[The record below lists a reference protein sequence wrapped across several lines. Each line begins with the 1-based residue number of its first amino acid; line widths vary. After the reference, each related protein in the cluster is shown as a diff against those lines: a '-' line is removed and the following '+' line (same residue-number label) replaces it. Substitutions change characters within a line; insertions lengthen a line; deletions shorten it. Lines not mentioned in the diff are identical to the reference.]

1 MFVCPECGRPY
12 QKGGFCGED
21 GAGLVEPAD
30 PLLGTMVQRYQLARV
45 LGAGGMG
52 RVYLGVQPDIGSRV
66 AIKVLAED
74 CARDPDLVERFFAE
88 ARAVNL
94 IRHEHIVGV
103 LDLAR
108 FADGRPYIVMEFIDG
123 ATLGAL
129 ARQAT
134 LPLGPLCAILDEV
147 LSALAA
153 AHAIG
158 IVHRDLKPDNVLVTP
173 AGHAKVLDFGIAKLA
188 PTISNQPSPR
198 TRTGALLGT
207 PEYMAPEQVASKA
220 VDGRTDLYACGVM
233 LYETTT
239 GRRPFVGENLFA
251 LLRAHLEE
259 TPVPPRRWRPELSE
273 ALEEV
278 IVRALAKLPEH
289 RFQTAAEMM
298 DALAR
303 AASALPPSAWGSLP
317 HVTGTAGLPTPRQRE
332 AASRSGRR
340 SQAASPAPASPAPG
354 APVQRATV
362 APSTDPVVTRP
373 GARRRMVL
381 VAAAVAAILVVGG
394 IVVGVVASGP
404 GSGSVADTG
413 SGSGSGSV
421 ADTGSGSGSGSA
433 IAMVPMFDAAMPVTE
448 ERVAPK
454 RGPKDQDQQKKVGE
468 VVVPP
473 PGGGSGSA
481 SATPTPTPPTP
492 VATPGR
498 IDEKLSGHDPK
509 RFDAIKFLPHA
520 HDLAKQ
526 LLPDARLVRMDIPGV
541 GPDGRADLS
550 FEEDAEAEFW
560 FRSASASQRPAG
572 LPRNKKVELR
582 CMVYVDVNKN
592 REVEAYVVER
602 DDCNDEKLRPYPKC
616 KLAEVFAKGVAAGV
630 PGDLVIKISYL
641 WDGWFISGD
650 DVPSTS
656 IPDDC

>member
-30 PLLGTMVQRYQLARV
+30 PLLGTMVQRWQVARV

-74 CARDPDLVERFFAE
+74 CARDPDLVERFFSE

-108 FADGRPYIVMEFIDG
+108 FADGRPYIVMEFVDG

-134 LPLGPLCAILDEV
+134 LPLGPLCAIIDEV

-158 IVHRDLKPDNVLVTP
+158 IVHRDLKPDNVLVTR

-188 PTISNQPSPR
+188 PSISNQPSPR

-220 VDGRTDLYACGVM
+220 VDGRTDLYAYGVM

-259 TPVPPRRWRPELSE
+259 TPVPPRSWRPELSVE
-273 ALEEV
+273 LEQV
-278 IVRALAKLPEH
+278 IVRALAKQPEQ

-317 HVTGTAGLPTPRQRE
+317 HVTGTTGLPTPKHRS
-332 AASRSGRR
+332 SRSGREPP
-340 SQAASPAPASPAPG
+340 SPGDGSPAPMAG
-354 APVQRATV
+354 HRATV
-362 APSTDPVVTRP
+362 PPSTDPVATQ
-373 GARRRMVL
+373 GGRRRIAVL
-381 VAAAVAAILVVGG
+381 LAAVATVLVVGG
-394 IVVGVVASGP
+394 VVLGIAVSSGKEPAAAATP
-404 GSGSVADTG
+404 GSGSDAG
-413 SGSGSGSV
+413 SG
-421 ADTGSGSGSGSA
+421 TP
-433 IAMVPMFDAAMPVTE
+433 IAMVPATDAAPAPVPVAVPVPVPPTIE
-448 ERVAPK
+448 ERAKAP
-454 RGPKDQDQQKKVGE
+454 RDKDKKKVGE

-473 PGGGSGSA
+473 PPGGGSGSA
-481 SATPTPTPPTP
+481 VVVTPPPPPPPAT
-492 VATPGR
+492 TPGR
-498 IDEKLSGHDPK
+498 IEEKLAGHDPK

-520 HDLAKQ
+520 HDLAKR
-526 LLPDARLVRMDIPGV
+526 LLPDARLVRLEVPGV

-550 FEEDAEAEFW
+550 FEEDGEAEFW
-560 FRSASASQRPAG
+560 FRSAAASQRPAG

-582 CMVYVDVNKN
+582 CMVYVDVNAQ

-602 DDCNDEKLRPYPKC
+602 DDCDDEKLRPYPKC
-616 KLAEVFAKGVAAGV
+616 KLSEVFAKGIAAGV
-630 PGDLVIKISYL
+630 PADLIIKISYL

-656 IPDDC
+656 VPDDC